1 MTKRTTRNKSGSK
14 EEEKHLENYQGI
26 LADTWGVIQMDTS
39 NPKIGASKNG
49 KPHTQDKGDERDK
62 Q

>member
-1 MTKRTTRNKSGSK
+1 
-14 EEEKHLENYQGI
+14 
-26 LADTWGVIQMDTS
+26 MDTS

-62 Q
+62 QW